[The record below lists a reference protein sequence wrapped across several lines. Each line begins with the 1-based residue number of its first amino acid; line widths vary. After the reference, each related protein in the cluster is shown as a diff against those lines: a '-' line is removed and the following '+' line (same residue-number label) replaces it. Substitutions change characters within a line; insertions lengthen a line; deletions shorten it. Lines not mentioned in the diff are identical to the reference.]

1 MRRLGAIQTSFGPF
15 AQRAFSA
22 AEIHVRA
29 GAYIFRRGLDVCLA
43 WELGSSLNFEQ
54 GLDWKGQPCI
64 DGAGPSASKRSLAR
78 FKKPCQ
84 LIPP

>member
-1 MRRLGAIQTSFGPF
+1 MRRLGAIETSFGPF

-43 WELGSSLNFEQ
+43 WVQFELRA
-54 GLDWKGQPCI
+54 
-64 DGAGPSASKRSLAR
+64 GARLEGPALY
-78 FKKPCQ
+78 
-84 LIPP
+84 